1 VQLSSAGEWRLEIDR
16 GRGSMLNPTTA
27 LAAIA
32 EFSIGLAG
40 FTGIVAVFADKRES
54 FRPSEQF
61 RVSNLLLISFT
72 PGFISLFVMALVH
85 AGIGMPVSVRAGS
98 GVLAAFIFVLV
109 TKALLSYL
117 RMTEEERRQLSAVVW
132 WVTMILGSI
141 NFVAQMANLVIGPL
155 FDSGILLLGLSATL
169 LISAMTFFV
178 LVMQFLTGRA

>member
-1 VQLSSAGEWRLEIDR
+1 
-16 GRGSMLNPTTA
+16 MLNPTSA

-72 PGFISLFVMALVH
+72 PGFISLFVMAVLH
-85 AGIGMPVSVRAGS
+85 AGIPVSASIRLGS
-98 GVLAAFIFVLV
+98 GVLAAFIFMLV
-109 TKALLSYL
+109 TKALLSYS
-117 RMTEEERRQLSAVVW
+117 RMTAEERQQLSAVVW

-141 NFVAQMANLVIGPL
+141 NFLAQLANVVIGPL

-178 LVMQFLTGRA
+178 LVMQFLRGRE